1 MLATKATQYSGL
13 RMKSLRPVLLS
24 TKSTPIYRRAKR

>member
-1 MLATKATQYSGL
+1 MLTNKATQYSGL

-24 TKSTPIYRRAKR
+24 AKTTPIYRRAKR